1 MSRTGL
7 ERSSALSRV
16 EPQRGRLRAA
26 VKAFEAA
33 SQVPETPGEPTA
45 VAPDTSAAAPSEEA
59 WSVSVARALD
69 ELLAAWD
76 EHVDFTESPEG
87 LFAELLDD
95 SLDVASEVDRLRRD
109 HGAVAAAI
117 ARAGELLVAHGASP
131 DDEQLLDWLG
141 AVAKQVNQHRRR
153 GAELLYRVYSVDLA
167 GGD

>member
-7 ERSSALSRV
+7 ERLSALSRV

-33 SQVPETPGEPTA
+33 SQVRETPAGSRSP
-45 VAPDTSAAAPSEEA
+45 AAPKEEV
-59 WSVSVARALD
+59 WSVTVARALD

-76 EHVDFTESPEG
+76 EHVEFTESPDG
-87 LFAELLDD
+87 LFDELLDD
-95 SLDVASEVDRLRRD
+95 SLEVAPEVDHLRRD
-109 HGAVAAAI
+109 HGAVNSAI
-117 ARAGELLVAHGASP
+117 ARAGELLVAPGANP
-131 DDEQLLDWLG
+131 YDEQLLDWLA